1 MDKVKVVYYS
11 ICFYLCKIILPVNL
25 YFYYGYTEGLYYAI
39 GTIIL
44 IAITTIFY
52 QTENK
57 TKALKFSF
65 LWSISGIFFFLNIMD
80 FVAGI
85 VSIRYLF
92 PSSFGILLL
101 FSYLVWNSVFLLGKN
116 RYKFTLLA
124 ITIFILA

>member
-1 MDKVKVVYYS
+1 MFIYPYTSYAEIANIFILPNKPDLVFTYVDHSENPFFGTNNLMDKVKVVYYS

-57 TKALKFSF
+57 TKH
-65 LWSISGIFFFLNIMD
+65 
-80 FVAGI
+80 
-85 VSIRYLF
+85 
-92 PSSFGILLL
+92 
-101 FSYLVWNSVFLLGKN
+101 
-116 RYKFTLLA
+116 
-124 ITIFILA
+124 